1 MLSMMKTFGSSVLI
15 GTGKNVIDD
24 EDIWFW
30 FQCFDWYR
38 LLSMMTTFGSNV
50 LTGKNVIDDE
60 DLWFHVL
67 IGTGKNVIDD
77 DDLWFQCQ
85 VRMLSMMFGSMF

>member
-1 MLSMMKTFGSSVLI
+1 MHFTPGSM
-15 GTGKNVIDD
+15 NVIDD
-24 EDIWFW
+24 EDLW

-38 LLSMMTTFGSNV
+38 YVIDDDTFGSQVRMLSMMV
-50 LTGKNVIDDE
+50 LIGTGKNVIDDE

-77 DDLWFQCQ
+77 EDLWFQCFDWY
-85 VRMLSMMFGSMF
+85 R